1 MKKRLIALM
10 CAGVIGLSMAGC
22 SSIQE
27 NIEDLANN
35 PLNENSQ
42 DIIYADKYIV
52 LDENGCST
60 LHKGD
65 VYLGYGAGLVEG
77 CKVHKFDCGEEIYCT
92 YPYRVSD
99 TIPKETAYDEVC
111 EDCFNLN
118 N

>member
-52 LDENGCST
+52 LAFPHLLQQPESLTVLPDLAHTE
-60 LHKGD
+60 
-65 VYLGYGAGLVEG
+65 
-77 CKVHKFDCGEEIYCT
+77 
-92 YPYRVSD
+92 
-99 TIPKETAYDEVC
+99 
-111 EDCFNLN
+111 
-118 N
+118 